1 MSDKSNNSV
10 AVDHETWEILTNW
23 AEEECRSISGQI
35 KFLVR
40 TYGPSDKLSEKD
52 QYKLYGDRT
61 AAQKTL
67 LAQIKDP
74 SCSEQPPLPFTPTT
88 ESSWIQHKCITKYL
102 RTTKTVRN
110 QLLDTCI
117 EWGGPLTN
125 SELWALLPSS
135 LNLSLKKVIKQSG
148 GMFGHGYLKRRKSL
162 SHGKDDRYQ
171 FEITSAGRKL
181 VKERDI
187 KRQKLRVVA

>member
-1 MSDKSNNSV
+1 MQMSDEYKKSV

-52 QYKLYGDRT
+52 QYKI
-61 AAQKTL
+61 AQKTL
-67 LAQIKDP
+67 LTQIKDP

-88 ESSWIQHKCITKYL
+88 ESSWTQHKCIIKYL
-102 RTTKTVRN
+102 RTTDTIRN
-110 QLLDTCI
+110 QLLDTFI

-135 LNLSLKKVIKQSG
+135 LNISFKAITKQSG

-162 SHGKDDRYQ
+162 SHGNDDRYQ
-171 FEITSAGRKL
+171 FEVTSAGRKL

>member
-1 MSDKSNNSV
+1 MSDEYKKSV
-10 AVDHETWEILTNW
+10 AVDHETWDILTNW

-52 QYKLYGDRT
+52 QYKI
-61 AAQKTL
+61 AQKTL
-67 LAQIKDP
+67 LTQIKDP

-88 ESSWIQHKCITKYL
+88 ESSWTQHKCIIKYL
-102 RTTKTVRN
+102 RTTDTVRN

-135 LNLSLKKVIKQSG
+135 LNLSLKEVIKQSG

-162 SHGKDDRYQ
+162 SHGNDDRYQ

-181 VKERDI
+181 VTERDI

>member
-1 MSDKSNNSV
+1 MSDESNNSV
-10 AVDHETWEILTNW
+10 AVDHKTWDILTNW

-52 QYKLYGDRT
+52 QYK
-61 AAQKTL
+61 
-67 LAQIKDP
+67 DP
-74 SCSEQPPLPFTPTT
+74 SCSEQPPLPFTATT

-135 LNLSLKKVIKQSG
+135 LNLSLKEVTKQSG

-162 SHGKDDRYQ
+162 SHGNDDRYQ
-171 FEITSAGRKL
+171 FEVTSAGRKL

-187 KRQKLRVVA
+187 KRQKLRVAA